1 LFFRNEQK
9 KIILEQEHQ
18 ADADGGS
25 NKSLC
30 NIVSVGFANL
40 ANIVSKRWWN
50 ISPADKEELEKQ
62 SKLEKE
68 RYMKERPAWELKEQS
83 AVEKERKLSISK
95 IR

>member
-25 NKSLC
+25 NKSSR
-30 NIVSVGFANL
+30 NVVSVGFSNL
-40 ANIVSKRWWN
+40 ANIVSNRWWN

-68 RYMKERPAWELKEQS
+68 RYMKEVAAWELKEQS
-83 AVEKERKLSISK
+83 AVEEEMKSSISK